1 MALADFYEVA
11 VAADLP
17 EATRLAKTIQTCS
30 PEILV
35 PLTERVT
42 NARTEGFNRIIKQV
56 KEAGCGYRNM
66 INFQRRILTASRSL
80 DRKDQ
85 QREQVTPRSNS

>member
-1 MALADFYEVA
+1 MALADFYEAA

-35 PLTERVT
+35 PSPSALRMPAPRAST
-42 NARTEGFNRIIKQV
+42 GSSNR
-56 KEAGCGYRNM
+56 
-66 INFQRRILTASRSL
+66 SRKPAA
-80 DRKDQ
+80 DIG
-85 QREQVTPRSNS
+85 T